1 MLLSIHIGELVDTG
15 KVDFASKQNIV
26 EPDAIVDCNENMGE
40 ADLLSCVIVP
50 YSIQQKG
57 GNEWYRK
64 TEELFIE
71 LLFRMHLLCGTN

>member
-1 MLLSIHIGELVDTG
+1 MNWLTHDTR

-57 GNEWYRK
+57 GNCLECIYCVEQ
-64 TEELFIE
+64 TE
-71 LLFRMHLLCGTN
+71 